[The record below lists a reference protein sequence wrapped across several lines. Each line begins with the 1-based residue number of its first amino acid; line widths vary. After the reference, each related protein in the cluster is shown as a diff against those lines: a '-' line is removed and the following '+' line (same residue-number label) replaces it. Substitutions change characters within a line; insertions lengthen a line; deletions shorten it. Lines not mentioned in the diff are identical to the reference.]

1 MGDPIVATALLNRL
15 LHHAV
20 VIQIEV
26 SSYRGRPA
34 HPPGF
39 MISCRNRNP
48 SYRIHHF
55 NPSTAALLIRLLI
68 EPQTTPPRPAG

>member
-26 SSYRGRPA
+26 SSLPRKKLT
-34 HPPGF
+34 HPG
-39 MISCRNRNP
+39 S
-48 SYRIHHF
+48 
-55 NPSTAALLIRLLI
+55 
-68 EPQTTPPRPAG
+68 